1 MHQRHVIYACY
12 FVKTVCMES
21 ALERQA
27 ALYSA
32 ARNSLLFLFFF
43 PPFGAVDQGNFRA
56 ATGKTLMRWKLQCSM
71 FYVVSGKDD
80 LCACR
85 SMTPV

>member
-32 ARNSLLFLFFF
+32 ARNSLLFFFF
-43 PPFGAVDQGNFRA
+43 FFLLLVQWIKVTSEQPL
-56 ATGKTLMRWKLQCSM
+56 GKL
-71 FYVVSGKDD
+71 
-80 LCACR
+80 
-85 SMTPV
+85 

>member
-43 PPFGAVDQGNFRA
+43 LLLVQWIKVTSEQPL
-56 ATGKTLMRWKLQCSM
+56 GKL
-71 FYVVSGKDD
+71 
-80 LCACR
+80 
-85 SMTPV
+85 